1 MVKRTAG
8 CEALTGSAAYVIL
21 LTALCMCELE
31 APALRRSCSSLAW
44 SACITAGLL
53 RPTCGRQP
61 TQYSTCQHAW
71 HPCGLQ
77 RLFWLGSPSCCCGI
91 QATAGAASCA
101 RSRNNHAASAVATAC
116 EQLCLLLLRHGLA
129 CSRGGL
135 LLHLYLSIL
144 KVAFLQSL
152 NTYLMEC
159 VLFLSDGHTSWQAM
173 GALPDVYSR
182 IFGRLDQTVTIHW
195 IGHAVRRAASQLG
208 ASRASSGA
216 AASASIA
223 GAEHTGQ
230 RTRGIWRL
238 PKLGGGWGIRATD
251 IRLPPLLPGVP
262 FRDAYQ
268 VCHI

>member
-1 MVKRTAG
+1 MERLHHSRTPPSDLREAANPVFYLPACLASLWTPAPLLAG
-8 CEALTGSAAYVIL
+8 QSKL
-21 LTALCMCELE
+21 
-31 APALRRSCSSLAW
+31 
-44 SACITAGLL
+44 LL
-53 RPTCGRQP
+53 RHPGNSRSSKLCPQP
-61 TQYSTCQHAW
+61 QQPCSLSSRYSM
-71 HPCGLQ
+71 
-77 RLFWLGSPSCCCGI
+77 R
-91 QATAGAASCA
+91 AA
-101 RSRNNHAASAVATAC
+101 
-116 EQLCLLLLRHGLA
+116 LLLLLRHGLA

-159 VLFLSDGHTSWQAM
+159 VLLLSDGHTSWQAM